1 MPGEKFSDGEGMLE
15 FVRSVFSGIDPYGA
29 KRREMN
35 DIFNKYQD
43 GQNCRRAVEAVGI
56 R

>member
-1 MPGEKFSDGEGMLE
+1 MIRYQSC
-15 FVRSVFSGIDPYGA
+15 VFSGIDPYGA